1 MKRLKFT
8 IIIFTL
14 IFFNIDLHASSI
26 KIITKVQDE
35 IITNLDIENE
45 KQYLLFLNPKLEKLN
60 EKTIK
65 SIAKDSLIT
74 EIIKKKEVEK
84 FYNLNNKDNLLNNI
98 EKRFIKNKNL
108 NSKSELIKI
117 LEIKNLKYDNIK
129 MKFLIEALWNQ
140 LIYNKYSN
148 NLRVDENDL
157 RQNLINQ
164 YKVKEKKYEYN
175 LSEILFTAKI
185 NESINETLDKL
196 NKSIGEIGFENTANI
211 FSISNTSKNGGL
223 IGWVNELQISKKIQI
238 NIKKLKKNEVSM
250 PIKIGTGYLLIK
262 LNDKREFSQE
272 INIESQVKEL
282 VKKET
287 NRQLNT
293 FSVMYFKRIRKNA
306 EINEL

>member
-1 MKRLKFT
+1 MKNLKFT

-60 EKTIK
+60 EKKIK

-117 LEIKNLKYDNIK
+117 LEIKNLKYNNIK

-272 INIESQVKEL
+272 INIDSQVKEL

>member
-1 MKRLKFT
+1 MNSLKL
-8 IIIFTL
+8 ILIIFSL
-14 IFFNIDLHASSI
+14 IFSNIDSYAGSI

-60 EKTIK
+60 EKRING
-65 SIAKDSLIT
+65 IAKNSLIT
-74 EIIKKKEVEK
+74 EIIKKNEVKK
-84 FYNLNNKDNLLNNI
+84 FYNLNNKDSLLNNI
-98 EKRFIKNKNL
+98 EKRLIKNKNL
-108 NSKSELIKI
+108 KNKSELIQT
-117 LEIKNLKYDNIK
+117 LENKNLKYNNVK

-148 NLRVDENDL
+148 NLRIDENSL

-175 LSEILFTAKI
+175 LSEILFTENI
-185 NESINETLDKL
+185 NENINETLDKL
-196 NKSIGEIGFENTANI
+196 NKSISEIGFENTANI
-211 FSISNTSKNGGL
+211 FSISSTSKNGGF
-223 IGWVNELQISKKIQI
+223 IGWVNELQISEKIEKKIK
-238 NIKKLKKNEVSM
+238 NLKKNEVTI
-250 PIKIGTGYLLIK
+250 PIKINTGYLLIK

-272 INIESQVKEL
+272 INIENQVSEL

-293 FSVMYFKRIRKNA
+293 FSVMFFKRIRKNA
-306 EINEL
+306 EINDL

>member
-60 EKTIK
+60 EKKIK

-282 VKKET
+282 VKK
-287 NRQLNT
+287 RQTDNLIL
-293 FSVMYFKRIRKNA
+293 FQ
-306 EINEL
+306 

>member
-60 EKTIK
+60 EKKIK

-272 INIESQVKEL
+272 INIDSQVKEL